1 MNTAV
6 LLTVKNVCEECVA
19 QERTEQYVNS
29 QNELLNV
36 HAPPFILSREGKPQ
50 KPLDRRQESPT
61 LRVVNKEVTKNY
73 AQCMDL
79 AKGFTSLT
87 TTRNIMYQGHIHPR
101 ASSQKSKTTP
111 AEGMDLLLLWTGG
124 ESSKHVH
131 SIKVT
136 NAGRQVLALE
146 RVWKRLDSRYGSH
159 EEVEM
164 API

>member
-79 AKGFTSLT
+79 AKFLV
-87 TTRNIMYQGHIHPR
+87 
-101 ASSQKSKTTP
+101 KK
-111 AEGMDLLLLWTGG
+111 DLLTERFHKFDDNAEHYVSGTYT
-124 ESSKHVH
+124 SK
-131 SIKVT
+131 SIVT
-136 NAGRQVLALE
+136 EIQNHACRGNGPTTALD
-146 RVWKRLDSRYGSH
+146 WW
-159 EEVEM
+159 
-164 API
+164 